1 MSAPAAMPPGIPHE
15 TIITWQAPPVKFGI
29 GATEDIGYELTRLHV
44 HSVLIVT
51 DANLVRSGL
60 PGRVAALVEA
70 AGISA
75 EVFDGVEVEPTD
87 TGCARA
93 AAELAHLADRIDA
106 YIGLGGGSSID
117 TAKMLNLLH
126 SQPGAEIRDYLNPPI
141 GAGKPVRGPLKPL
154 IAVPTTAG
162 SGSEC
167 TSMVALGVTDLRVK
181 TGIADTALR
190 PTLAIVDPLNTLTM
204 PPGVAA
210 STGYDVLTHAC
221 ESYTARAY
229 DRRPPYATPADR
241 PIYIGSNPISDVW
254 AERSLDLV
262 GRYLRRSVLN
272 PADLEARVGMAQA
285 AMFAG
290 LGFGNA
296 GTHIPHADAYPIAGL
311 ASGYWP
317 RDYQTGHAFIPHGE
331 AVVSTAV
338 AAFEFTYPACPE
350 RHLAAARLLG
360 ADVAGVNARRGADVL
375 PQALLDLLNDTGGPS
390 GIAVFGYDKKDIP
403 DLVDGAVKQ
412 QRLLKCCPRDVG
424 PDELTR
430 IFEAALS
437 S

>member
-1 MSAPAAMPPGIPHE
+1 MVPAAPHE
-15 TIITWQAPPVKFGI
+15 TIMTWQAPPVKFGL
-29 GATEDIGYELTRLHV
+29 GATEDIGYELTRMGARF
-44 HSVLIVT
+44 VLIVT
-51 DANLVRSGL
+51 DANLARLGL
-60 PGRVAALVEA
+60 PGRIAALVEG
-70 AGISA
+70 AGIGA
-75 EVFDGVEVEPTD
+75 EIFDGVEVEPTD
-87 TGCARA
+87 TGCERA
-93 AAELAHLADRIDA
+93 AAELAHLAHQIDI
-106 YIGLGGGSSID
+106 YIGVGGGSSID

-126 SQPGAEIRDYLNPPI
+126 SHPGAVVQDYLNPPI

-154 IAVPTTAG
+154 VAVPTTAG

-167 TSMVALGVTDLRVK
+167 TSMVALGVTKLRVK

-190 PTLAIVDPLNTLTM
+190 PALALVDPLNTLTM
-204 PPGVAA
+204 PPGVTA

-221 ESYTARAY
+221 ESYTARPY
-229 DRRPPYATPADR
+229 NHRPPYATPAER

-254 AERSLDLV
+254 AERALDLV
-262 GRYLRRSVLN
+262 GRFLRRSVFN

-311 ASGYWP
+311 ASDYQP
-317 RDYQTGHAFIPHGE
+317 RDYQTGHPLVPHGE
-331 AVVSTAV
+331 AVISTAA

-360 ADVAGVNARRGADVL
+360 ADLAGVSVRGGADVL
-375 PQALLDLLNDTGGPS
+375 PQTLLDLLKDTGGPS
-390 GIAVFGYDKKDIP
+390 GIAAFGYDKRDIP
-403 DLVDGAVKQ
+403 DLVEGAVKQ

-430 IFEAALS
+430 IFEAAIS